1 MARYSLAT
9 YTIRIKDKVR
19 DIYVPI
25 NNIQNGTDFLNVM
38 DNYLSN
44 RHMNMAHQQAQRKL
58 LKIRNFTRQN
68 RVFSGIV
75 ETGEY
80 GYEAELLDVNSSRT
94 THRSSVS
101 EAEMLPFYFLIFLT
115 QNTDE
120 GILILQRFKQYGIRT
135 IFGRDINEYISSQFH
150 SLELQINPL
159 VPSRLINEYLNNGRI
174 LKLRFIRFSFPPDI
188 ADAYDTQYHVEEEG
202 YTEYVISA
210 KRRGSIPILGRILE
224 VLNGQRQLNELIE
237 IQSFEYDKVKVEVD
251 LNGNKR
257 TIDLSDMSK
266 LRAYIDVSQSVRLG
280 NDGHPLFE
288 SIDEIAQGLLQDLW
302 TQIRG
307 NNNVQ

>member
-44 RHMNMAHQQAQRKL
+44 RNMNMAHQQAQRKL
-58 LKIRNFTRQN
+58 LKIRNFTHQN

-94 THRSSVS
+94 THRRSVS

-150 SLELQINPL
+150 SLELQINP
-159 VPSRLINEYLNNGRI
+159 VKETNESNY
-174 LKLRFIRFSFPPDI
+174 KP
-188 ADAYDTQYHVEEEG
+188 
-202 YTEYVISA
+202 
-210 KRRGSIPILGRILE
+210 
-224 VLNGQRQLNELIE
+224 
-237 IQSFEYDKVKVEVD
+237 
-251 LNGNKR
+251 
-257 TIDLSDMSK
+257 
-266 LRAYIDVSQSVRLG
+266 
-280 NDGHPLFE
+280 
-288 SIDEIAQGLLQDLW
+288 
-302 TQIRG
+302 
-307 NNNVQ
+307 